1 MSANGSHRKI
11 RVYIAAPF
19 IHRDKAREARD
30 YLIREG
36 YEVTAHWLDLESDS
50 DDPPMLRREAQ
61 QDWHDVITANVL
73 LLLNIS
79 KSEGK
84 AVEQG
89 IALQKGIPIV
99 AIGRPSNVF
108 HRLPHYTWVDT
119 LGKAIQAFPTL
130 NPELETD
137 ELSAAMRLH
146 KSPEHKTILPDTTY

>member
-1 MSANGSHRKI
+1 MSRKTLRAV
-11 RVYIAAPF
+11 RVYIAAPWV
-19 IHRDKAREARD
+19 RRAQAREVRD
-30 YLIREG
+30 YLVTGG
-36 YEVTAHWLDLESDS
+36 YDVTSRWLDFTGDEHDERL
-50 DDPPMLRREAQ
+50 LRREAQ
-61 QDWHDVITANVL
+61 MDWNDVLRSDAL
-73 LLLNIS
+73 LLLNIE

-89 IALQKGIPIV
+89 IALQKGIPII
-99 AIGRPSNVF
+99 AIGKPSNVF

-119 LGKAIQAFPTL
+119 LGKAIQALPTL